1 MSSRTTIQVDRE
13 TLNML
18 ERYKKEKAFKN
29 YSETIRKL
37 LQESKKIS
45 KSEKGSLSKLE
56 PFKREKIDRF
66 A

>member
-1 MSSRTTIQVDRE
+1 MSTRTTIQVDRE
-13 TLNML
+13 TLSIL

-29 YSETIRKL
+29 YSEAIRKL
-37 LQESKKIS
+37 LQESRKVP
-45 KSEKGSLSKLE
+45 KSEKGSLPKLE

>member
-13 TLNML
+13 TLSVL
-18 ERYKKEKAFKN
+18 ERYKKEMAFKN
-29 YSETIRKL
+29 YSEAIRRL
-37 LQESKKIS
+37 LQESKKIP
-45 KSEKGSLSKLE
+45 KSEKGSLPKLE

>member
-13 TLNML
+13 TLSIL
-18 ERYKKEKAFKN
+18 ERYKKEKAFKS
-29 YSETIRKL
+29 YSEAIRKL
-37 LQESKKIS
+37 LQESKKMS
-45 KSEKGSLSKLE
+45 RSEKGSLPKLE

>member
-13 TLNML
+13 TLSIL
-18 ERYKKEKAFKN
+18 ERYKREKAFKS
-29 YSETIRKL
+29 YSEAIRKL
-37 LQESKKIS
+37 LQESKKIP
-45 KSEKGSLSKLE
+45 KSEKGSLPKLE

>member
-13 TLNML
+13 TLNIL
-18 ERYKKEKAFKN
+18 ERYKKEKAFKS
-29 YSETIRKL
+29 YCEAIRKL
-37 LQESKKIS
+37 LQESKKIPR
-45 KSEKGSLSKLE
+45 SEKGSLPKLK

>member
-13 TLNML
+13 TLSLL
-18 ERYKKEKAFKN
+18 ERYKKEMAFKN
-29 YSETIRKL
+29 YSEAIRKL
-37 LQESKKIS
+37 LQESKKIPR
-45 KSEKGSLSKLE
+45 SEKGSLPKLE

>member
-13 TLNML
+13 TLSIL
-18 ERYKKEKAFKN
+18 ERYKKEMAFRN
-29 YSETIRKL
+29 YSEAIRRL
-37 LQESKKIS
+37 LQESKKVP
-45 KSEKGSLSKLE
+45 KSEKGSLPKLE